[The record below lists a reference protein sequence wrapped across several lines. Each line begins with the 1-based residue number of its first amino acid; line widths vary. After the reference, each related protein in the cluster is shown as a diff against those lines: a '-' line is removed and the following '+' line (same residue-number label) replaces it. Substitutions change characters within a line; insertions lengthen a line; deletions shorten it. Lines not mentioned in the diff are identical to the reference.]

1 MAETGGMVGAP
12 RWFTQ
17 HDESHADW
25 YIERFRAM
33 ARDGRDLAG
42 EARLLDAM
50 TAPGSRI
57 LDAGC
62 GPGRVGG
69 ELHRRGHRVV
79 GVDVDPRLIA
89 AAEHDYPGP
98 VWLVADLAELD
109 LAARG
114 EPLPFDAVV
123 CAGNVMPYLAPGTE
137 RDVLACLYRHL
148 VPDGVAVIGFGLR
161 RGYELDAF
169 DADLAASGF
178 DPEHRFSTWDLR
190 PFERSRDDFAV
201 TVLRRPSSAGE
212 PPPA

>member
-1 MAETGGMVGAP
+1 MARPP

-17 HDESHADW
+17 HDETHAEW

-33 ARDGRDLAG
+33 AREGRDLAG

-69 ELHRRGHRVV
+69 ELHRRGHQVV
-79 GVDVDPRLIA
+79 GVDVDPKLIA
-89 AAEHDYPGP
+89 AAEQDHPGP
-98 VWLVADLAELD
+98 RWLVADLAELD

-114 EPLPFDAVV
+114 EPLLFDALV
-123 CAGNVMPYLAPGTE
+123 CAGNVIPYLAPGTE
-137 RDVLACLYRHL
+137 QDVLTGFHRHL
-148 VPDGVAVIGFGLR
+148 VPDGVAVIGFDLR
-161 RGYELDAF
+161 RGYDLAVY

-178 DPEHRFSTWDLR
+178 DVEHRFSTWDLR
-190 PFERSRDDFAV
+190 PFEQGRDDFAV
-201 TVLRRPSSAGE
+201 TVLRRPDGNV
-212 PPPA
+212 